1 MAYNYLTDTGIIVA
15 DTSST
20 LAEVQDE
27 FKAIFGNDI
36 DLNPAGVIG
45 LLISQ
50 EVLTRDSV
58 ARYSALLANQI
69 NPNFAG
75 GIFLDAIAKL
85 TGLSRQQATYSTITA
100 VLTGTPGTVISAGTR
115 AQTTNNDVFALTT
128 TVTIGTDGTVSA
140 TFQAEVLGAIP
151 VLANTLTKILDTTLG
166 LDSINN
172 PTAGTLGL
180 TTQTDLEF
188 RTLRNDTLSIYGQ
201 GTIDAI
207 SSALYNVLNVQSLQ
221 GRENTADTTT
231 IIDTI
236 SMKPHSIYFCVN
248 GGLDSDVANAIY
260 QNRSTGSDFN
270 GSTIVPITSKSGQ
283 IINILFDR
291 PTVISLLAK
300 ITVRI
305 SGSAT
310 SAQISQAIE
319 DHAKTFKVGVNVS
332 AFELV
337 SAAAQISGVYVVS
350 SEIAPADTGIY
361 QTSEITININEI
373 ASLTA
378 SGITVIVQ

>member
-260 QNRSTGSDFN
+260 QNRSAGSDFN

>member
-188 RTLRNDTLSIYGQ
+188 RTLRNNTLSIYGQ

-260 QNRSTGSDFN
+260 QNRSAGSDFN

>member
-1 MAYNYLTDTGIIVA
+1 MAYDYITDTGIVVA
-15 DTSST
+15 DTSNT

-27 FKAIFGNDI
+27 FKAIFGDDI
-36 DLNPAGVIG
+36 DLSPSGVIG

-100 VLTGTPGTVISAGTR
+100 VLTGTPDTVIPAGMR
-115 AQTTNNDVFALTT
+115 AQTTNNDVFVLTT

-180 TTQTDLEF
+180 TTQTDLDF
-188 RTLRNDTLSIYGQ
+188 RTLRNNTLSIYGN
-201 GTIDAI
+201 GTLDAI

-231 IIDTI
+231 TIDTI

-260 QNRSTGSDFN
+260 QNRSAGSGFN
-270 GSTIVPITSKSGQ
+270 GNTTVPITSKSGQ
-283 IINILFDR
+283 IINVLFDR
-291 PTVISLLAK
+291 PTVVSLLAK

-337 SAAAQISGVYVVS
+337 SAAAQISGVYVIT
-350 SEIAPADTGIY
+350 SEIAPASTGIF

>member
-188 RTLRNDTLSIYGQ
+188 RMLRNNTLSIYGQ

-260 QNRSTGSDFN
+260 QNRSAGSDFN